1 MPLTTIVTNTI
12 YSPFTT
18 TTHNISPYIAAI
30 STNSN
35 SLLFTQGMSTKDYMY
50 EKNYEGEHEG
60 VVAYPNNHIDN
71 NAQQIAAI
79 VQVRTRVDMCVIV

>member
-1 MPLTTIVTNTI
+1 
-12 YSPFTT
+12 
-18 TTHNISPYIAAI
+18 
-30 STNSN
+30 
-35 SLLFTQGMSTKDYMY
+35 MSTKDYMY

-79 VQVRTRVDMCVIV
+79 VQVRTRVDRCVIV